1 LRSSAAFGGS
11 GLSLTAPPDTNDILP
26 PHSYLQLPERSG
38 LGIELDEDKLRRY
51 EIGGEEFTAQA

>member
-1 LRSSAAFGGS
+1 
-11 GLSLTAPPDTNDILP
+11 LP